1 MAASSQLGTMRA
13 ALKALLIAR
22 EIAGELPGG
31 EDVAVN
37 SFEPGEDDKLLEHIW
52 FENANIDRTHETKD
66 DSLDAVDLG
75 VVIRVEKPGDGDTVA
90 ASVEDR
96 ALALF
101 AEVED
106 VITDDRTLSS
116 SVSYAE
122 VTRYEVRNTG
132 TTGNRSCT
140 VTVVV
145 SARSEVTAA

>member
-13 ALKALLIAR
+13 AFKALLVVLQASGQNL
-22 EIAGELPGG
+22 EG
-31 EDVAVN
+31 VAVN
-37 SFEPGEDDKLLEHIW
+37 SFEPGEDDKKTEHIW
-52 FENANIDRTHETKD
+52 FEDANVDRTHETRD
-66 DSLDAVDLG
+66 DSQDTIDLG
-75 VVIRVEKPGDGDTVA
+75 VLIRVEKSGDGDTVA
-90 ASVEDR
+90 AAIEDR

-122 VTRYEVRNTG
+122 INRYEVRNIG
-132 TTGNRSCT
+132 SQGNRVCT